1 MNKHFSLVVKP
12 LGVAVVIS
20 IGCCDAVFA
29 QGMSEY
35 AGVMAMP
42 KPVPS
47 SKAVGGTLN
56 SLYGASGKGLNS
68 VAAAAGGAKT
78 ASASKASAAAP
89 AKGAKPKPAVIMSGD
104 LPGSAIQAQREVVLG
119 VSKVAN
125 ETYKA
130 GMDAKAKGKL
140 PEAEAQLRKSVNARQ
155 QYWSDRDHKIP
166 DILVELG
173 ELNATKGDHKK
184 AVEDLQSALA
194 FYGKFHGPGSVHR
207 LKPLLLLSESQY
219 RLGEKVP
226 SYDSYKQAYLLATR
240 AKLDSYNPVEL
251 RLKTIQKAIEV
262 GKNRDACEMAEVATS
277 ATERTKLSQ
286 EQLLTVMNDYATA
299 LKGLNRN
306 RDAEEVLAEAEKIR
320 VGSPAV
326 APAPDNGSPK

>member
-1 MNKHFSLVVKP
+1 MNKLFWLVAKP
-12 LGVAVVIS
+12 LGVAVALS
-20 IGCCDAVFA
+20 IGCCSAVFA

-78 ASASKASAAAP
+78 ASASKASAAP

-140 PEAEAQLRKSVNARQ
+140 SEAEVQLRKSVNARQ
-155 QYWSDRDHKIP
+155 QYWSDRDRKIP

-173 ELNATKGDHKK
+173 ELNATKGDDKK

-240 AKLDSYNPVEL
+240 AKLDAYNPVEL

-262 GKNRDACEMAEVATS
+262 GKNRDACEMAEAATS
-277 ATERTKLSQ
+277 TTERAKLSQ

-320 VGSPAV
+320 GGSPAV
-326 APAPDNGSPK
+326 APAPENGSPK